1 MKRIKLPVSK
11 SIFIRKLIAD
21 FLYKMYWDS
30 VPDDAPSDVHVT
42 YNCLVRIANNTASPV
57 PIEINV
63 NDCGAAYRFLM
74 AVLAVTPG
82 SWFLTGEQRLLQ
94 RPVSDLADALISIG
108 AEIKKCEKG
117 WEISGKELN
126 AGEITIDCSVSSQ
139 FASALLLIGDK
150 IDLKNLNVLPE
161 NPRSASY
168 IDMTASVLQNYQKIS
183 IENIADW
190 SAALYWYAKILIEGQ
205 GSFLLEGL
213 QLNSVQPDAII
224 AKWFASWG
232 VESKQL
238 PDGVLISVDA
248 AFQAENQLVTLDV
261 SQNIDTVPV
270 LACMA
275 CLQTKT
281 FVFNRVANLRLK
293 ESDRLEM
300 IRKNLSRF
308 ADVTIES
315 FENEED
321 NRLVIKPKSI
331 PSSEDMLVFDACNDH
346 RFVMGFTLFA
356 LKSKVA
362 IKGVESVRKSYPNF
376 ETEAVNAG
384 VDIVR

>member
-30 VPDDAPSDVHVT
+30 VPDDAPTDVQVT
-42 YNCLVRIANNTASPV
+42 YDCLVRIANNKDSSIPV
-57 PIEINV
+57 EINV

-94 RPVSDLADALISIG
+94 RPISDLADALISIG
-108 AEIKKCEKG
+108 AEIKNCENG
-117 WEISGKELN
+117 WKIYGKELY
-126 AGEITIDCSVSSQ
+126 AEEITIDCSVSSQ
-139 FASALLLIGDK
+139 FASALLLIGYK
-150 IDLKNLNVLPE
+150 IGLISLNILPE

-168 IDMTASVLQNYQKIS
+168 IDMTASVLQNYQQIS
-183 IENIADW
+183 ILKIADW
-190 SAALYWYAKILIEGQ
+190 SAALYWYAKISIEGR
-205 GSFLLEGL
+205 GSYLLEGL
-213 QLNSVQPDAII
+213 TLNSIQPDAII

-232 VESKQL
+232 VKSKQL

-248 AFQAENQLVTLDV
+248 AFQSENQLVTLDV

-275 CLQTKT
+275 CMQQNT
-281 FVFNRVANLRLK
+281 FVFNGVSNLRLK
-293 ESDRLEM
+293 ESNRLEM
-300 IRKNLSRF
+300 IRNNLSRF
-308 ADVTIES
+308 ADVMLES

-321 NRLVIKPKSI
+321 NRMIIMPKSI
-331 PSSEDMLVFDACNDH
+331 PSYEDMLVFDACNDH

-356 LKSKVA
+356 LKSKVT